1 MERICGTTGPRERRL
16 AKIQK
21 KLWFVMTVGQRVWR
35 LARMQETLKEI
46 VGRDDNWIVRTA
58 RTLEALKRNVGC
70 DVHPEWRECWKI
82 FTERNCGL
90 WWSSSGGHAGNM
102 E

>member
-1 MERICGTTGPRERRL
+1 
-16 AKIQK
+16 
-21 KLWFVMTVGQRVWR
+21 MTVGQRVWR

-82 FTERNCGL
+82 FRERNCGL
-90 WWSSSGGHAGNM
+90 WWSSSGGDAGNM